1 MEYIITI
8 FQKGGVLM
16 YPLLFLGILSV
27 ALIIERMYSLTRR
40 KIIPLKAIEEIISF
54 LNQNKIEE
62 ALTISKTYPSTTTN
76 IIYEVLNAY
85 LKGKTN
91 LEELKL
97 IAEETAKLEIPKLE
111 GYTGTIG
118 AIASIAP
125 LLGFLGTVIGMI
137 QVFEALSLE
146 GLSNPKLLSAGISQA
161 LITTA
166 FGLSIAIPSLAG
178 YWYMKSKIN
187 FLVAQVE
194 TVVFEIIEIL
204 SIKEE
209 QKR

>member
-1 MEYIITI
+1 MEYIIAI
-8 FQKGGVLM
+8 FQKGGILM

-27 ALIIERMYSLTRR
+27 AFIIERLYSLSAG
-40 KIIPLKAIEEIISF
+40 KIIPLKAIEEIVSF
-54 LNQNKIEE
+54 LNENKIEE
-62 ALTISKTYPSTTTN
+62 AMTVAKTYPSTATN
-76 IIYEVLNAY
+76 IIYEILNAY
-85 LKGKTN
+85 LKGKKD

-97 IAEETAKLEIPKLE
+97 IAEETARLEVPKLE

-178 YWYMKSKIN
+178 YWYIKSKIN
-187 FLVAQVE
+187 LLVAQVE
-194 TVVFEIIEIL
+194 TVVFEIIELL
-204 SIKEE
+204 SSKDEN
-209 QKR
+209 

>member
-8 FQKGGVLM
+8 FQKGGILM

-27 ALIIERMYSLTRR
+27 AFIIERLYSLSTR
-40 KIIPLKAIEEIISF
+40 KIIPLKAIEEIVSF
-54 LNQNKIEE
+54 LNENKIEE
-62 ALTISKTYPSTTTN
+62 AMTVSKTYPSTATS
-76 IIYEVLNAY
+76 IIYEILNAY
-85 LKGKTN
+85 LKGKKD

-97 IAEETAKLEIPKLE
+97 IAEETARLEVPKLE

-178 YWYMKSKIN
+178 YWYIKSKIN
-187 FLVAQVE
+187 LLVAQVE
-194 TVVFEIIEIL
+194 TVVFEIIELL
-204 SIKEE
+204 SSKDEN
-209 QKR
+209 

>member
-1 MEYIITI
+1 MEYIISI
-8 FQKGGVLM
+8 FQKGGILM

-27 ALIIERMYSLTRR
+27 AFIIERLYSLSRK
-40 KIIPLKAIEEIISF
+40 KIIPIKAIEEIITF
-54 LNQNKIEE
+54 LNSNKIEE
-62 ALTISKTYPSTTTN
+62 AMTVAKSYPSTATN

-85 LKGKTN
+85 LKGKKD

-97 IAEETAKLEIPKLE
+97 IAEETARLEVPKLE

-146 GLSNPKLLSAGISQA
+146 GLSNPQLLSAGISQA

-178 YWYMKSKIN
+178 YWYIKSKIN
-187 FLVAQVE
+187 LLVAQVE
-194 TVVFEIIEIL
+194 TVVFEIIELL
-204 SIKEE
+204 SSKEE
-209 QKR
+209 K

>member
-1 MEYIITI
+1 MEYKITI
-8 FQKGGVLM
+8 FQKGGILM

-27 ALIIERMYSLTRR
+27 AFIIERLYSLSTR
-40 KIIPLKAIEEIISF
+40 KIIPLKAIEEIVSF
-54 LNQNKIEE
+54 LNENKIEE
-62 ALTISKTYPSTTTN
+62 AMTVSKTYPSTATS
-76 IIYEVLNAY
+76 IIYEILNAY
-85 LKGKTN
+85 LKGKKD

-97 IAEETAKLEIPKLE
+97 IAEETARLEVPKLE

-178 YWYMKSKIN
+178 YWYIKSKIN
-187 FLVAQVE
+187 LLVAQVE
-194 TVVFEIIEIL
+194 TVVFEIIELL
-204 SIKEE
+204 SSKDEN
-209 QKR
+209 

>member
-1 MEYIITI
+1 LEYIITI
-8 FQKGGVLM
+8 FQKGGILM

-27 ALIIERMYSLTRR
+27 AFIIERLYSLSTR
-40 KIIPLKAIEEIISF
+40 KIIPLKAIEEIVSF
-54 LNQNKIEE
+54 LNENKIEE
-62 ALTISKTYPSTTTN
+62 AMTVSKTYPSTATS
-76 IIYEVLNAY
+76 IIYEILNAY
-85 LKGKTN
+85 LKGKKD

-97 IAEETAKLEIPKLE
+97 IAEETARLEVPKLE

-178 YWYMKSKIN
+178 YWYIKSKIN
-187 FLVAQVE
+187 LLVAQVE
-194 TVVFEIIEIL
+194 TVVFEIIELL
-204 SIKEE
+204 SSKDEN
-209 QKR
+209 

>member
-1 MEYIITI
+1 MEYIISI
-8 FQKGGVLM
+8 FQKGGILM
-16 YPLLFLGILSV
+16 YPLLFLGILSM
-27 ALIIERMYSLTRR
+27 AFILERLYSLSI
-40 KIIPLKAIEEIISF
+40 KKVIPLKAIEEIVSF
-54 LNQNKIEE
+54 LKENKIEE
-62 ALTISKTYPSTTTN
+62 AMTVAKTYPSTATN
-76 IIYEVLNAY
+76 IIYEVLDAY
-85 LKGKTN
+85 LKGKKQ

-97 IAEETAKLEIPKLE
+97 IAEESARLEVPKLE

-178 YWYMKSKIN
+178 YWYIKSKIN
-187 FLVAQVE
+187 LLVAQVE
-194 TVVFEIIEIL
+194 TVVFEIIEML
-204 SIKEE
+204 SSKE
-209 QKR
+209 

>member
-1 MEYIITI
+1 
-8 FQKGGVLM
+8 M

-27 ALIIERMYSLTRR
+27 AFIIERLYSLSTR
-40 KIIPLKAIEEIISF
+40 KIIPLKAIEEIVSF
-54 LNQNKIEE
+54 LNENKIEE
-62 ALTISKTYPSTTTN
+62 AMTVSKTYPSTATS
-76 IIYEVLNAY
+76 IIYEILNAY
-85 LKGKTN
+85 LKGKKD

-97 IAEETAKLEIPKLE
+97 IAEETARLEVPKLE

-178 YWYMKSKIN
+178 YWYIKSKIN
-187 FLVAQVE
+187 LLVAQVE
-194 TVVFEIIEIL
+194 TVVFEIIELL
-204 SIKEE
+204 SSKDEN
-209 QKR
+209 

>member
-1 MEYIITI
+1 MEYIIAI
-8 FQKGGVLM
+8 FQKGGILM

-27 ALIIERMYSLTRR
+27 AFIIERLYSLSTG
-40 KIIPLKAIEEIISF
+40 KIIPLKSIEEIVSF
-54 LNQNKIEE
+54 LHENKIEE
-62 ALTISKTYPSTTTN
+62 AMTVAKTYPSTATN
-76 IIYEVLNAY
+76 IIYDILNAY
-85 LKGKTN
+85 LKGKKD

-97 IAEETAKLEIPKLE
+97 IAEETARLEVPKLE
-111 GYTGTIG
+111 GYTGMIG

-137 QVFEALSLE
+137 QVFEALYLE

-178 YWYMKSKIN
+178 YWYIKSKIN
-187 FLVAQVE
+187 LLVAQVE
-194 TVVFEIIEIL
+194 TVVFEIIELL
-204 SIKEE
+204 SSKDEN
-209 QKR
+209 

>member
-8 FQKGGVLM
+8 FQKGGILM

-27 ALIIERMYSLTRR
+27 AFIIERLYSLSTR
-40 KIIPLKAIEEIISF
+40 KIIPLKAIEEIVSF
-54 LNQNKIEE
+54 LNENKIEE
-62 ALTISKTYPSTTTN
+62 AMTVSKTYTSTATN

-85 LKGKTN
+85 LKDKKD

-97 IAEETAKLEIPKLE
+97 IAEEAARLEVPKLE

-178 YWYMKSKIN
+178 YWYIKSKIN
-187 FLVAQVE
+187 LLVAQVE
-194 TVVFEIIEIL
+194 TVVFEIIELL
-204 SIKEE
+204 SSKNEN
-209 QKR
+209 

>member
-1 MEYIITI
+1 LEYIIAI
-8 FQKGGVLM
+8 FQKGGILM

-27 ALIIERMYSLTRR
+27 AFIIERLYSLSAG
-40 KIIPLKAIEEIISF
+40 KIIPLKAIEEIVSF
-54 LNQNKIEE
+54 LNENKIEE
-62 ALTISKTYPSTTTN
+62 AMTVAKTYPSTATN
-76 IIYEVLNAY
+76 IIYEILNAY
-85 LKGKTN
+85 LKGKKD

-97 IAEETAKLEIPKLE
+97 IAEETARLEVPKLE

-178 YWYMKSKIN
+178 YWYIKSKIN
-187 FLVAQVE
+187 LLVAQVE
-194 TVVFEIIEIL
+194 TVVFEIIELL
-204 SIKEE
+204 SSKDEN
-209 QKR
+209 